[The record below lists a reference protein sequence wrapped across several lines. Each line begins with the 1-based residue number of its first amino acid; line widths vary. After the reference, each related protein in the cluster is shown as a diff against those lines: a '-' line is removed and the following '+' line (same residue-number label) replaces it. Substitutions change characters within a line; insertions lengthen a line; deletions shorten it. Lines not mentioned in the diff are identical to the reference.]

1 LKVALYARVSTDDK
15 DQHIETQVQLLERI
29 AKERDYEVYRQYLDD
44 GFSGGD
50 LARKGMGAMRR
61 DAKAGKFDAIMAQS
75 DDRLFRDTLQSLI
88 FVNEMVSMK
97 PKPIGVILVNQGF
110 NLADPN
116 GMTAYEISAV
126 FSSHFRRQNS
136 QKVKQGLERARSIG
150 HMPGRPKKS
159 FDIEAAIYV
168 IEHGGFKGQLA
179 GDLGISQATL
189 NEALHKAGRDD
200 LVKPDLKR
208 CPVHHKRGAENLP
221 SEIDAEYIKNAS
233 KPETEETGCFMQ
245 GNGEVKK

>member
-1 LKVALYARVSTDDK
+1 MKVALYARVSTDDK

-29 AKERDYEVYRQYLDD
+29 AKERGYEVYRQYLDD

-50 LARKGMGAMRR
+50 ITRKGMAAMRR
-61 DAKAGKFDAIMAQS
+61 DAKSGKFDAIMAQS
-75 DDRLFRDTLQSLI
+75 DDRLFRDTLQSLM
-88 FVNEMVSMK
+88 FVNEMVTMQ
-97 PKPIGVILVNQGF
+97 PKSIGIILVNQGF
-110 NLADPN
+110 NLEDPN

-150 HMPGRPKKS
+150 HMPGRPRRK

-168 IEHGGFKGQLA
+168 IEQGGFKGQLA

-208 CPVHHKRGAENLP
+208 KPVHHKRGAEKVSP
-221 SEIDAEYIKNAS
+221 KIEGEYLKNEE
-233 KPETEETGCFMQ
+233 KPETEKSGCFVQ
-245 GNGEVKK
+245 GNGDAK